1 MHRSSI
7 ILIAFVFLIDSTFSH
22 VHNWHLRDAVDV
34 SLLEPT
40 PSKQQ
45 LLNPDHT
52 TQEKGKAAPSGIAT
66 NPPFGS
72 PSISINAGKNIK
84 IVDGDIAQ
92 PSGQSRTILKQ
103 SQNWPHGIVPV
114 EFDNSYSNDQKN
126 IIISGMMQ
134 IMEATNNCI
143 RFVWRDNNPYWIR
156 IHPGSG

>member
-126 IIISGMMQ
+126 IILSGMIQ

-143 RFVWRDNNPYWIR
+143 RFVSRGNNPYWIR